1 MTHQPAN
8 RPRIAATY
16 ASGTVRARRWH
27 GDGDV
32 RGYRPPRGW
41 TARADLTDLHP
52 HGPRLAARRVVDHRN
67 QGITSR
73 TGPKPC
79 RLGAGGRTPGA
90 AVAAPG
96 FTAQSQ
102 NAPSPPSD
110 RRRWGHAQGR
120 SCAKSTKPA
129 SVAAHRAANDSTEPR
144 RNGRGWCGYAPACCG
159 RLHESV
165 PSPTLAVRCLYVTKD
180 GSPTRRPAS
189 LLWSFHTTPQYVAV
203 SCGRGALALSSGH

>member
-1 MTHQPAN
+1 MLRMPAMTHQPAN

-52 HGPRLAARRVVDHRN
+52 SRAA
-67 QGITSR
+67 
-73 TGPKPC
+73 PC
-79 RLGAGGRTPGA
+79 RAPCGGSSKPRNNEPHRPQAVPPWGRWSKTPGA

-110 RRRWGHAQGR
+110 RRRWGHKGARARNPR
-120 SCAKSTKPA
+120 SQQVWRRIAPPTIRPSPA
-129 SVAAHRAANDSTEPR
+129 AMGGAGVATPRLAAAGCTACRPR
-144 RNGRGWCGYAPACCG
+144 RWRFVVCTSRKTVHRHAAQPRFYGASTP
-159 RLHESV
+159 RLSMW
-165 PSPTLAVRCLYVTKD
+165 P
-180 GSPTRRPAS
+180 
-189 LLWSFHTTPQYVAV
+189 
-203 SCGRGALALSSGH
+203 

>member
-1 MTHQPAN
+1 MPPA
-8 RPRIAATY
+8 RCAPAA
-16 ASGTVRARRWH
+16 

-52 HGPRLAARRVVDHRN
+52 LTGRALPRAVWWIIETRNNEPHRPQAVPPWGRWSKLRARRWPRPVSLLKAKTPHRRL
-67 QGITSR
+67 R
-73 TGPKPC
+73 TGGD
-79 RLGAGGRTPGA
+79 GAHKGA
-90 AVAAPG
+90 RARNPRSQQVWRRIAPP
-96 FTAQSQ
+96 TI
-102 NAPSPPSD
+102 D
-110 RRRWGHAQGR
+110 RA
-120 SCAKSTKPA
+120 
-129 SVAAHRAANDSTEPR
+129 R